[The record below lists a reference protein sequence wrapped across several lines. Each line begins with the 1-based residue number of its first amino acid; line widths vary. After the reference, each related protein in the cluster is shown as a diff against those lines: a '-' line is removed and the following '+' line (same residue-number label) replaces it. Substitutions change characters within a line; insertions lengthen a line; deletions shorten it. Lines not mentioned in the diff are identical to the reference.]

1 MAAATSITLNDVKR
15 AHSAIRQYVNLSP
28 CSVSSSLSARSDCKL
43 HTTFLSTIPRRGL
56 AKDGR
61 LAKISVI
68 VPDRPASIVDLAAI
82 AASQQANILDIH
94 HGRTFTSAAFRETEI
109 ELMVETRGP
118 EAVEALLRTMAAKGY
133 QAQPFKFE

>member
-43 HTTFLSTIPRRGL
+43 HLKMENLQRTGAYKDLLRRGL

-94 HGRTFTSAAFRETEI
+94 HGRTFRRPHF
-109 ELMVETRGP
+109 
-118 EAVEALLRTMAAKGY
+118 AK
-133 QAQPFKFE
+133 PRSS

>member
-15 AHSAIRQYVNLSP
+15 AHSAIRQYVTLSP

-43 HTTFLSTIPRRGL
+43 HLKMENLQRTGAYKDLLRRGL

-61 LAKISVI
+61 LAKISVT

-82 AASQQANILDIH
+82 AASQKANILDIH
-94 HGRTFTSAAFRETEI
+94 HGRTFRRPHF
-109 ELMVETRGP
+109 
-118 EAVEALLRTMAAKGY
+118 AK
-133 QAQPFKFE
+133 PRSS